1 MLPEAVGVSLERA
14 LVERNHRGM
23 ASLSQQLQPGYLARA
38 ALGIAQ
44 SEGPILIGTGFPVL
58 NTFETDGPAGAI
70 ALYRSLERAGKSAVI
85 VCGGTL
91 AAALRDDYEILE
103 LKDFALSD
111 AIRSARSAL
120 AERAPG
126 AVIALERPGMAA
138 DQRYYNM
145 RGEDISARCER
156 FDPFISEATCL
167 TIGIGDG
174 GNEVGMGKVA
184 DAVRSLRITP
194 SATTCDELIVA
205 DVSNWGAYALALAI
219 GCIHNFDALSEF
231 SLRQTLEYLAQRGA
245 IDGVTREATLTEDG
259 LPLQAGEQMIKT
271 LRQLAGF

>member
-1 MLPEAVGVSLERA
+1 MLTETMSFALERA

-23 ASLSQQLQPGYLARA
+23 ASLSAQLQPGYLARA
-38 ALGIAQ
+38 AVGIAR
-44 SEGPILIGTGFPVL
+44 SEGPVLIGTGFPVL

-70 ALYRSLERAGKSAVI
+70 ALYGALEQAGRAVMI

-91 AAALRDDYEILE
+91 AAALRSDYEVLE
-103 LKDFALSD
+103 LKDFALSE
-111 AIRSARSAL
+111 ATQSARSAL
-120 AERAPG
+120 AGLAPG

-156 FDPFISEATCL
+156 FDPFISEASCL

-184 DAVRSLRITP
+184 GAVQALRVTP
-194 SATTCDELIVA
+194 SATSCDELIVA

-219 GCIHNFDALSEF
+219 GRVHDFEALCEF
-231 SLRQTLEYLAQRGA
+231 SLKQTLEYLAKRGA

-259 LPLQAGEQMIKT
+259 LPVQAGEQMIKT